1 MGSSKS
7 PTPERELLR
16 LIEEDKNT
24 GGASSIHRPKLG
36 GMFSLSVVRARFSF
50 LKSNIFNT
58 FRPQEFS
65 ITSLNKLLGIIFLF
79 LFFYAAVDIAS
90 SMLNLKGKVAAAFK
104 MAKKPSF
111 YSQRGVST
119 LKELKYYQNK
129 AKNRDIFDIVMA
141 KKQEPLKKTNNI
153 QEIIKK
159 TSYLKLV
166 GISWSN
172 NPDAMIED
180 TRAKKTLFV
189 KEGDLIDNILV
200 RKILRDKVILNLE
213 GEAIELK

>member
-7 PTPERELLR
+7 PTPERELLK

-24 GGASSIHRPKLG
+24 DNISSRGRAKLSG
-36 GMFSLSVVRARFSF
+36 VFSLSTARARFSF
-50 LKSNIFNT
+50 FKSNILNILH
-58 FRPQEFS
+58 PKEFS

-79 LFFYAAVDIAS
+79 LLFYTAADITS
-90 SMLNLKGKVAAAFK
+90 SMIHIKGEVASAFR

-111 YSQRGVST
+111 YSRRSISN
-119 LKELKYYQNK
+119 LKELEYYLNE
-129 AKNRDIFDIVMA
+129 AKNRDIFNIVTA
-141 KKQEPLKKTNNI
+141 KQPEPKETKNI
-153 QEIIKK
+153 QAIAKK

-189 KEGDLIDNILV
+189 KEGDLINNILV
-200 RKILRDKVILNLE
+200 KKILRDKVILNLE
-213 GEAIELK
+213 GENIELK